1 MCYHE
6 IVFPNKNY
14 YLIRKEGILMQLI
27 TLTTPRLVLCPFS
40 IQDADDLFP
49 MLSDRDTCY
58 DDGGYEPF
66 SRDKKYTKLMETF
79 AAQEGRY
86 VIHLANSDKTP
97 GKAIGMIHLMDN
109 DRAVPSYEIGYVL
122 NKDYRRR
129 GYASEAVNAVIDFCF
144 ANGIEMI
151 TASAGSFNQISQQML
166 LKLGF
171 EQEGVSHKAEKH
183 PIHGIVDSINFYL
196 MKKE

>member
-1 MCYHE
+1 
-6 IVFPNKNY
+6 
-14 YLIRKEGILMQLI
+14 
-27 TLTTPRLVLCPFS
+27 
-40 IQDADDLFP
+40 
-49 MLSDRDTCY
+49 
-58 DDGGYEPF
+58 
-66 SRDKKYTKLMETF
+66 
-79 AAQEGRY
+79 
-86 VIHLANSDKTP
+86 
-97 GKAIGMIHLMDN
+97 MIHLMDN

-129 GYASEAVNAVIDFCF
+129 GYASEAVNAIIDFCF

-171 EQEGVSHKAEKH
+171 EQEGISHKAEKH

>member
-58 DDGGYEPF
+58 DDGGYQPF
-66 SRDKKYTKLMETF
+66 VRDEKYTKLMETF

-122 NKDYRRR
+122 NKDYRCR

-171 EQEGVSHKAEKH
+171 KQEGISHKAEKH

-196 MKKE
+196 IKKE

>member
-1 MCYHE
+1 
-6 IVFPNKNY
+6 
-14 YLIRKEGILMQLI
+14 MQLI

-129 GYASEAVNAVIDFCF
+129 GF
-144 ANGIEMI
+144 
-151 TASAGSFNQISQQML
+151 TL
-166 LKLGF
+166 RKR
-171 EQEGVSHKAEKH
+171 
-183 PIHGIVDSINFYL
+183 
-196 MKKE
+196 

>member
-58 DDGGYEPF
+58 DDGGYQPF
-66 SRDKKYTKLMETF
+66 VRDEKYTKLMETF

-166 LKLGF
+166 FKLGF
-171 EQEGVSHKAEKH
+171 KQEGISHKADKH